1 MIPVQSK
8 SRQMNY
14 EGISPCDLRFLTLFN
29 LGIFLPIGKQ
39 EQPRLSKD
47 NLKIK
52 NRRPKKLPEKLPV
65 SDGDHRRFKP

>member
-1 MIPVQSK
+1 MMIPVQSK
-8 SRQMNY
+8 SHQMNY

-39 EQPRLSKD
+39 EQPRLSKN

-52 NRRPKKLPEKLPV
+52 YRRSQKLLV
-65 SDGDHRRFKP
+65 SDEDHRRTNPEI